1 MNVVLMKYKARYE
14 DCEEIIGIALNMEVA
29 NKHIEELATKYPYAY
44 GKEYGTYYFE
54 EYKVI
59 EC

>member
-1 MNVVLMKYKARYE
+1 MKVVLIKYKMRYE
-14 DCEEIIGIALNMEVA
+14 DCEEIIGIALNMDVA

-54 EYKVI
+54 EHEVI
-59 EC
+59 KD